1 MFRLSPFRHLPADG
15 MVEVSR
21 ETEVVISGTTA
32 GRRADGSEVAEAG
45 AARPA
50 GGTERDG
57 RHPVVPWVLWGV
69 AVLLATAGLV
79 FRELTPG
86 LSSPFGIRGESSEAL
101 VFVVALGGMG
111 ALIIAR
117 KGVLIGWLLLGFGA
131 VAAWGS
137 AANNYADYVA
147 TTGSGPG
154 WAVAA
159 WLGFWPFAVQLG
171 LLAWLFYTFPDG
183 RLPSPRWRWPARV
196 TAGAVAFLLAFV
208 PWRPGPFDDT
218 EPVSELNP
226 VNPFGWEAMPA
237 WLAEA
242 TNAAFGV
249 LVLAGLVGGAVS
261 LVFRYR
267 RASGERRYQI
277 KWLAYVAVV
286 GMSLFATGS
295 ALGVLDAEGIVA
307 VPELAISTVTGLAL
321 ISGLGFPVAIGL
333 AVFKYRLYDIDV
345 VISKTLIFAGL
356 AAFIGVVYVAIVAG
370 VGAVIG
376 SGEDRSVVLPVLA
389 TAVVGVAFH
398 RVRLGLTA
406 AANRLVFG
414 DRASPYEVLS
424 RFSAQL
430 SETVASDEALQQLA
444 SLLAD
449 GTGGRATVSM
459 RIGDDLRPVAEAGA
473 TDDAAAASYEAEVT
487 HDGQSMGRL
496 AITKQRGEALT
507 AQDRRLVDDLAAQA
521 GLLLRNVRLTE
532 ELKQKVLDLRDSRQ
546 RLVSAQDAERRRLER
561 DLHDGAQQQIVAI
574 KMKLGVAATLAERE
588 EAHKTAELVEQLADE
603 TDDAVQ
609 TLRELAHG
617 IYPPLLASEGLPG
630 ALRSQARKAAV
641 PVEVTARSVGRYDQ
655 DVEAAIYF
663 CVLEALQNAAK
674 YGDPDHV
681 QIQLVEDEGQL
692 VFVVADDGAGFN
704 PDITTPGHGMTNMA
718 DRLDALGGSFAV
730 SSAPG
735 EGTTVT
741 GQLPVADAA
750 ASRT

>member
-1 MFRLSPFRHLPADG
+1 MGRQADG
-15 MVEVSR
+15 AEVH
-21 ETEVVISGTTA
+21 
-32 GRRADGSEVAEAG
+32 EAG
-45 AARPA
+45 SARPVDGIER
-50 GGTERDG
+50 GGWRS
-57 RHPVVPWVLWGV
+57 VAPWVLWGV
-69 AVLLATAGLV
+69 ALLLSAMGLV
-79 FRELTPG
+79 FGELTPG
-86 LSSPFGIRGESSEAL
+86 RPSPFGIRGDASETL
-101 VFVVALGGMG
+101 VFAVALGGVG
-111 ALIIAR
+111 ALIVAR
-117 KGVLIGWLLLGFGA
+117 KGILIGWLLLGFGA
-131 VAAWGS
+131 VAAWGG
-137 AANNYADYVA
+137 AADNYADYVA

-154 WAVAA
+154 WSVAA

-196 TAGAVAFLLAFV
+196 TAAAVVFLLVFV

-218 EPVSELNP
+218 TPVSALNP
-226 VNPFGWEAMPA
+226 ANPFGWEAMPG

-242 TNAAFGV
+242 TNLAFGV
-249 LVLAGLVGGAVS
+249 LVLAGLVGGAIS

-286 GMSLFATGS
+286 GMVLFAASTALEVLEAEGMVAVPDLVMS
-295 ALGVLDAEGIVA
+295 TLGVLQ
-307 VPELAISTVTGLAL
+307 L
-321 ISGLGFPVAIGL
+321 ITGLGFPVAIGL

-345 VISKTLIFAGL
+345 VISKTLIFAGM

-406 AANRLVFG
+406 AANRFVFG

-424 RFSAQL
+424 RFSTQL
-430 SETVASDEALQQLA
+430 SETVASDEALQKLA

-449 GTGGRATVSM
+449 GTGGRATVST
-459 RIGDDLRPVAEAGA
+459 RIGDELRPVAEAGV
-473 TDDAAAASYEAEVT
+473 TDDVAAASYTAEVR
-487 HDGQSMGRL
+487 HDGETMGRL

-546 RLVSAQDAERRRLER
+546 RLVSAQDEERRRLER

-588 EAHKTAELVEQLADE
+588 EAPKTAELVGQLSDE

-641 PVEVTARSVGRYDQ
+641 PVEVTAGSVGRYDQ
-655 DVEAAIYF
+655 DVEAAVYF

-674 YGDPDHV
+674 YGDPDRV
-681 QIQLVEDEGQL
+681 QVQLVEDDGQL
-692 VFVVADDGAGFN
+692 VFVVADDGAGFD
-704 PDITTPGHGMTNMA
+704 PDTTTPGHGMTNMA

-741 GQLPVADAA
+741 GHLSVDNAAD
-750 ASRT
+750 SGT